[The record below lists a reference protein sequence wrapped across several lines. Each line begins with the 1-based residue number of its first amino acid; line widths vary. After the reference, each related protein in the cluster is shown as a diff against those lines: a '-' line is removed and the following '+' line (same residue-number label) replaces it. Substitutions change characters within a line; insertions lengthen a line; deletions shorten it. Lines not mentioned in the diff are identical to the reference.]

1 MNKLQEIMNQSYDF
15 PVDFK
20 KRCKKADF
28 VFVQD
33 KSVDPFSGGGVLDR
47 ATMIEVNDNYMIIAT
62 SNTKIRADTHI
73 FLGLPGFKGFVNAYV
88 HQKIGKKLVIGCMS
102 GYLVK

>member
-47 ATMIEVNDNYMIIAT
+47 ATMIEVNDNYMTFGPNRIKLSPTAQAGLEAIAKHWKKE
-62 SNTKIRADTHI
+62 TK
-73 FLGLPGFKGFVNAYV
+73 GMYGFVNWITDV
-88 HQKIGKKLVIGCMS
+88 
-102 GYLVK
+102 